1 MINSRAVGTA
11 EAGGDNLP
19 PPWILA
25 VNISPS
31 KDLGLLIVPSLRFS
45 DLPTSLKY
53 CSSAVLNSS
62 RRVIL
67 HFSRRQQTCDLVWTL
82 LFYYNSFLSL
92 FMDSFISKSSV
103 EGSNGPR
110 RAFRCLL
117 STTQTPKMPP
127 NAARSGKFS
136 FFTVTQ

>member
-1 MINSRAVGTA
+1 MNLNKSRLPAVVIWEAFWLIA
-11 EAGGDNLP
+11 EPSELRRQGGQSP
-19 PPWILA
+19 PRPPRILA

-67 HFSRRQQTCDLVWTL
+67 HFSRRQQTCDLVLSLHSIIIPFCRYSWIL
-82 LFYYNSFLSL
+82 LFLNQAWRVP
-92 FMDSFISKSSV
+92 MDLDV
-103 EGSNGPR
+103 
-110 RAFRCLL
+110 LL
-117 STTQTPKMPP
+117 G
-127 NAARSGKFS
+127 AY
-136 FFTVTQ
+136 